1 MCTHIL
7 VLALLHDA
15 TFLYVEA
22 EAAVAHAPMN
32 SVSDVG
38 VATAYLLILRTA
50 HMQASESLT
59 ARSLKANPRVLR
71 LGCNCS
77 ILILIE
83 PDAVGLFQGPDS
95 GLALLGF
102 AWLWRAHARTHVC
115 RSRVCGLCEGASA
128 VDCEVIIHG
137 SYFWA
142 NDATRKSS
150 IPTGARFALAR
161 CTLDR
166 AAMARRKTMARN

>member
-38 VATAYLLILRTA
+38 VATAYLLILRTT

-59 ARSLKANPRVLR
+59 ARSLKANLRVLR

-83 PDAVGLFQGPDS
+83 PDAVDLFQGPDS
-95 GLALLGF
+95 GLALLGS
-102 AWLWRAHARTHVC
+102 AWLWRAHAHTRTHVHMFAEVGC
-115 RSRVCGLCEGASA
+115 AAYVNEHLLSTVRSSSMGPILGKRCYSQIVDSHRGALC
-128 VDCEVIIHG
+128 
-137 SYFWA
+137 
-142 NDATRKSS
+142 
-150 IPTGARFALAR
+150 TGE
-161 CTLDR
+161 
-166 AAMARRKTMARN
+166 MHP